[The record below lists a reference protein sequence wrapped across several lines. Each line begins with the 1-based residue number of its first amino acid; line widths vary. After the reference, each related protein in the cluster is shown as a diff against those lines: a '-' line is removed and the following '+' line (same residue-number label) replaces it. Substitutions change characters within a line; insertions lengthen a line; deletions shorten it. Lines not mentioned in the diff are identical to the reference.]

1 MMANVAIMA
10 RPLWVLCEMPATT
23 PPLTSFR
30 WKKMVRKTISMNQ
43 FLTLGGR
50 VLCNQ
55 CQARSS
61 RTKMQCRAP
70 AIKGKQV
77 CKTHGGRSTGP
88 KTPEGRA
95 RCAQAKTIH
104 GNDTRAS
111 RAEHSKKMAEIRDL
125 EAIGFKIDMFT
136 GSRFVGR
143 KPKPKSSDG

>member
-10 RPLWVLCEMPATT
+10 RPLWVLCEMPATN
-23 PPLTSFR
+23 LRLLSFR
-30 WKKMVRKTISMNQ
+30 WKNMAKKTDFMNQ

-50 VLCNQ
+50 LLCNQ

-70 AIKGKQV
+70 ALKGKRV

-95 RCAQAKTIH
+95 RCALAKTIH
-104 GNDTRAS
+104 GNDTRAA
-111 RAEHSKKMAEIRDL
+111 RIEQSKKMSEIRAL
-125 EAIGFKIDMFT
+125 ETLGFTHGFMSGSKIP
-136 GSRFVGR
+136 GR
-143 KPKPKSSDG
+143 KPKPPSK